1 MSWHS
6 CYRKIL
12 IVHFS
17 FFKRDERLQEETLDQ
32 QLGRILGEVAPTMFL
47 SSFSETSA
55 FFFGN
60 FTADCPGPVACGYLM
75 MPPLLLLSVSYF
87 IVEYRLLDRNVLAIG
102 SVLCPVHP
110 RTLSMLGSKVTET

>member
-1 MSWHS
+1 MSSHS

-75 MPPLLLLSVSYF
+75 MPPLLLPSVSCF
-87 IVEYRLLDRNVLAIG
+87 IVLAIG
-102 SVLCPVHP
+102 GVLCPVHP

>member
-12 IVHFS
+12 IVHFFS
-17 FFKRDERLQEETLDQ
+17 FKRDERLQEEALDQ

-60 FTADCPGPVACGYLM
+60 FTADCTGPVACGLI
-75 MPPLLLLSVSYF
+75 MPPLLLPFVSCF
-87 IVEYRLLDRNVLAIG
+87 IVEYRLLDRSVLAVG
-102 SVLCPVHP
+102 GVLCAVRP
-110 RTLSMLGSKVTET
+110 RRLSMLGSKMMEA

>member
-1 MSWHS
+1 MAFLLQRNCNSA
-6 CYRKIL
+6 
-12 IVHFS
+12 FF

-60 FTADCPGPVACGYLM
+60 FTVGCTRPVACFG
-75 MPPLLLLSVSYF
+75 
-87 IVEYRLLDRNVLAIG
+87 I
-102 SVLCPVHP
+102 
-110 RTLSMLGSKVTET
+110 